1 MAGSVLNWTFGFQIN
16 NSAKLKVSAS
26 KSATSPSCKPLSGSW
41 KPKLR
46 RRNPLKTSICF
57 RKKLT
62 KLKREKRKRQ
72 QKLESWNLK
81 SRSVKIEV
89 ENQKLGKQKREI
101 WKREIWN
108 LTIETWKKEAWKL
121 EPNNRKLKANVEV
134 ENSKL
139 KYRSVKNLRFNCNSD

>member
-1 MAGSVLNWTFGFQIN
+1 MEKVFASVRFSLEI
-16 NSAKLKVSAS
+16 SVAVAR
-26 KSATSPSCKPLSGSW
+26 TSQSPFPLCGSW